1 MKKACLGVL
10 LLGSLLPLQFSVAH
24 AATVTRELATSV
36 NQNQVDIGF
45 FEDVWTSSTIPIPGN
60 AVVRAGDTLV
70 LDIGFDQP
78 LQLSDTFIND
88 DESYGFRITGA
99 ARRASPNLSFVS
111 TFTDA
116 GLAVASESGTV
127 DLRRNGIAE
136 FPETDLDLTSST
148 FSFDEIMLALSL
160 PRGSGEWLLSDV
172 RLSVGADDITV
183 VPIPAALPLFGTAV
197 AITGFMGWR
206 NRRRAHQGQFDAL
219 R

>member
-36 NQNQVDIGF
+36 NQNQVDSGF

-116 GLAVASESGTV
+116 DLAVASESGAV

-148 FSFDEIMLALSL
+148 FSFDEITLAVTL
-160 PRGSGEWLLSDV
+160 PRGSGEWLPSDV
-172 RLSVGADDITV
+172 RLSVGADDIAV

-206 NRRRAHQGQFDAL
+206 NRRRAH
-219 R
+219 